1 MRRFHK
7 NAKKRMLAGA
17 VFFTFALGLTGCDSL
32 KDINLEKTEENS
44 LEEMKEDEKYQL
56 IEKYIDK
63 YYLYEVD
70 EDKEKEE
77 MYRALVAG
85 LDDPY
90 SYYYTK
96 EEYKELMESYQGTFC
111 GIGVSVGI
119 KVNEDVPYAIK
130 VFKNSGAQEAG
141 MQDGDRIVAVD
152 GTDVAGMEL
161 DEVVGMTRGEE
172 GTTLD
177 VTVYRESSDE
187 YIDFTITRKEVV
199 LETVEH
205 RMLDSDI
212 GYVGVYSFDENT
224 DEQFAEAIDDLE
236 SQGMQSMIIDLRNNG
251 GGMLVTMVNMLDYIL
266 PKERLIYCLD
276 KEGNNIGTEYSTNKH
291 QVEMP
296 IVILVNEYSASASEC
311 FAGTMQDYDAA
322 TVVGTQ
328 SYGKGVMQQIYE
340 LPDGSG
346 LKLTVAEYYTGG
358 GRNIHGVGITP
369 DVVIELPDEVLSEED
384 DTQLAKAK
392 EILLEQMR

>member
-7 NAKKRMLAGA
+7 NAKKRMLTGA

-119 KVNEDVPYAIK
+119 KVKEDVPYAIK

-311 FAGTMQDYDAA
+311 FAGTMQDYAAA

-392 EILLEQMR
+392 EILLEQMQ

>member
-1 MRRFHK
+1 MRAFHGK
-7 NAKKRMLAGA
+7 GKYGILIGA
-17 VFFTFALGLTGCDSL
+17 ALTTFAFGLTGCDSL
-32 KDINLEKTEENS
+32 EDLNLGKSEESEIEK
-44 LEEMKEDEKYQL
+44 DEKYQL
-56 IEKYIDK
+56 IEEYIDK
-63 YYLYEVD
+63 YYLYDID
-70 EDKEKEE
+70 EEKEKEE

-96 EEYKELMESYQGTFC
+96 DEYEELMESYQGTFC
-111 GIGVSVGI
+111 GIGVSVGV
-119 KVNEDVPYAIK
+119 KLNEDVPYAVK
-130 VFKNSGAQEAG
+130 VFKNSGAEEAG
-141 MQDGDRIVAVD
+141 MLDGDRIVAIED
-152 GTDVAGMEL
+152 TDVAGMDL

-177 VTVYRESSDE
+177 LTIYRESTDE
-187 YIDFTITRKEVV
+187 YIELTITRKEVV
-199 LETVEH
+199 LETVEY
-205 RMLDSDI
+205 RMLDDNI
-212 GYVGVYSFDENT
+212 GYIGVYSFDENT
-224 DEQFAEAIDDLE
+224 DEQFQDAIDDLE
-236 SQGMQSMIIDLRNNG
+236 NQGMQAMIIDLRDNG

-266 PKERLIYCLD
+266 PEERLIYCLD
-276 KEGNNIGTEYSTNKH
+276 KNGKNIGTEYSTNRH

-296 IVILVNEYSASASEC
+296 IAILVNGHSASASEC

-346 LKLTVAEYYTGG
+346 IKLTFAEYYTGG

-369 DVVIELPDEVLSEED
+369 DVVIELPEEINSIED
-384 DTQLAKAK
+384 DTQLAKAQ
-392 EILLEQMR
+392 EVLLEQMQ

>member
-1 MRRFHK
+1 MRKFHK
-7 NAKKRMLAGA
+7 KGKNQMLACA
-17 VFFTFALGLTGCDSL
+17 VFMALAMGLTGCDSL
-32 KDINLEKTEENS
+32 EDINLEKSEENII
-44 LEEMKEDEKYQL
+44 EEDEKYKL

-63 YYLYEVD
+63 YYLYDVD

-96 EEYKELMESYQGTFC
+96 EEYTELMESYQGTFC

-119 KVNEDVPYAIK
+119 KINEDVPYAIK
-130 VFKNSGAQEAG
+130 VFKNSGAEEAG
-141 MQDGDRIVAVD
+141 MQDGDRIIAIGD
-152 GTDVAGMEL
+152 TDVAGMDL

-177 VTVYRESSDE
+177 LTVYRESSDE

-199 LETVEH
+199 LETVEY
-205 RMLDSDI
+205 RMLDSNI
-212 GYVGVYSFDENT
+212 GYVGVYSFDDNT
-224 DEQFAEAIDDLE
+224 DEQFADAIDDLE
-236 SQGMQSMIIDLRNNG
+236 SQGMQGMIIDLRDNG

-266 PKERLIYCLD
+266 PKEKLIYCLD
-276 KEGNNIGTEYSTNKH
+276 KNGENIGTEYSTNTH

-296 IVILVNEYSASASEC
+296 IVILINGHSASASEC

-322 TVVGTQ
+322 VVVGTQ

-346 LKLTVAEYYTGG
+346 IKLTIAEYYTGG

-369 DVVIELPDEVLSEED
+369 DVVVELPEQVLSEED

-392 EILLEQMR
+392 EVLLEQMQ